1 MGTGE
6 SVAPAGHPG
15 GPSGVGASPR
25 PGPPVTAPDTPRR
38 HVTAVIVS
46 HNSGHVI
53 GGCLEQLLG
62 AGEDPHGPRVRIVL
76 VDNASTDD
84 TIALAVSLS
93 EDIHIIRNRTNLG
106 FARAVNIGCRDV
118 GDDAVLLI
126 NPDAI
131 LETGAL
137 PALLE
142 ELAHDP
148 GLAACAPVTFDPRT
162 FTRYLPAGRL
172 PRLWPMACYASGLA
186 RIADRTPV
194 FRGHYFTL
202 QDALGGATEV
212 EWASAGCLLIRTS
225 VWRDVGGFSERWFM
239 YGEDV
244 DLSFRMRKAG
254 HRIRIVAAAEVV
266 HSSGTGSRGHDG
278 QVSASWLTNLA
289 DFYARS
295 LAPNP
300 AARIAW
306 RLLMGTA
313 FLLRATVLHI
323 RPNRSTAQQRQ
334 HDLYRYHRYARAMFR
349 GEPPSLNPHVDP
361 PTGGERP
368 APQPQRTSGRARSV
382 SLSLVDQTTYG
393 LSTYLVTAMAARTSD
408 PASLG
413 RFMTIWVTSWLV
425 LSLLSAAVLIPLRIA
440 LARGQLHGTEV
451 HGLQRLAFT
460 AGTGVTAL
468 AVGAGLLAGP
478 ALAHVTGGLAVATVG
493 FAYALT
499 RGLGYNDGQEG
510 RIALRSTG
518 NLLLTLPLLGTVL
531 LLHGS
536 VTRWGLAVAAVALLP
551 SAVPAPGPRIPWR
564 KCLHLL
570 AVSKRESLWN
580 AVSAAVSGGV
590 FGAGLMWLVT
600 VTRGEVETGHLAQ
613 VLVLVT
619 PVQLASATL
628 PLLSL
633 HRLAAAVAERR
644 AFAREW
650 LQELHVYALLS
661 AAGFG
666 VLYLVYEPWT
676 QLILG
681 DMNGVPWLAATGCG
695 LGILFGSWAGTAV
708 RASQS
713 ARNLLIGP
721 MVAAVAVIVG
731 ERLGLPT
738 MYLLTLVY
746 AIAASAHALM
756 VLGWLRGG
764 TRGAGSVRLPVAAVR
779 SGAEE
784 PS

>member
-1 MGTGE
+1 M
-6 SVAPAGHPG
+6 
-15 GPSGVGASPR
+15 
-25 PGPPVTAPDTPRR
+25 APDAPRR

-62 AGEDPHGPRVRIVL
+62 AGADPHGPRIRIVL

-84 TIALAVSLS
+84 TVALAVSLS
-93 EDIHIIRNRTNLG
+93 EDIHIIRNRANLG

-148 GLAACAPVTFDPRT
+148 GLAACAPLTFDPRT

-186 RIADRTPV
+186 RIANRAPL
-194 FRGHYFTL
+194 FRGHYCTL
-202 QDALGGATEV
+202 QDVLDGATEV
-212 EWASAGCLLIRTS
+212 EWASAGCLLVRTS
-225 VWRDVGGFSERWFM
+225 AWRDIGGFSERWFM

-244 DLSFRMRKAG
+244 DLSFRLREAG
-254 HRIRIVAAAEVV
+254 YRIRIVAAAQVV

-313 FLLRATVLHI
+313 FLLRATVLRI

-334 HDLYRYHRYARAMFR
+334 HDLYRYRRYSRAMFR
-349 GEPPSLNPHVDP
+349 REPPSLNSGIDP
-361 PTGGERP
+361 PPGEERP
-368 APQPQRTSGRARSV
+368 DPPPARASGRLRSIG
-382 SLSLVDQTTYG
+382 LSLIDQTTYG
-393 LSTYLVTAMAARTSD
+393 LSTYLVTATAARTSD

-413 RFMTIWVTSWLV
+413 RFMTVWVTSWLV

-451 HGLQRLAFT
+451 HGLQRLVFT

-478 ALAHVTGGLAVATVG
+478 ALAHIIGGLAVATVG

-536 VTRWGLAVAAVALLP
+536 VTRWGLAVAALALLP
-551 SAVPAPGPRIPWR
+551 SATPAPGARIAWR
-564 KCLHLL
+564 HGLRLL
-570 AVSKRESLWN
+570 TLSKRESLWN
-580 AVSAAVSGGV
+580 AVSTAVSGGV

-613 VLVLVT
+613 VLILVT
-619 PVQLASATL
+619 PVQLVSATL

-633 HRLAAAVAERR
+633 HRLAVSAGNRD
-644 AFAREW
+644 AFVREW
-650 LQELHVYALLS
+650 AQELQVYALL
-661 AAGFG
+661 ATVGFG
-666 VLYLVYEPWT
+666 TLYVLYEPWT
-676 QLILG
+676 RLVLG
-681 DMNGVPWLAATGCG
+681 DADSVPWLAATGYG
-695 LGILFGSWAGTAV
+695 VGILFGSWAGTAV

-713 ARNLLIGP
+713 ARNLLVGP
-721 MVAAVAVIVG
+721 GAAVVGALVG
-731 ERLGLPT
+731 EALGLPT

-746 AIAASAHALM
+746 GIAASGHAL
-756 VLGWLRGG
+756 VAVNWLWRRAPRAGAAPASSTT
-764 TRGAGSVRLPVAAVR
+764 TRVGV
-779 SGAEE
+779 ED